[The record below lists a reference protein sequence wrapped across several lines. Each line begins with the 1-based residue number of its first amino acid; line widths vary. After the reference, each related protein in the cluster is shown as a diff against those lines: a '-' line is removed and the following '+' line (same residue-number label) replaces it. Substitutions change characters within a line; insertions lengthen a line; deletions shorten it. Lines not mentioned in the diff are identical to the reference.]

1 MKYRFLLA
9 TLLFVTP
16 ALGQGFDNVE
26 IKTTELR
33 PGIHML
39 EGRGGNIGLCSGPDG
54 AFMIDDQFAPLT
66 EKILAAVRGVT
77 DEPLRF
83 VLNTHWHGDH
93 TGGNE
98 NLGEAGVVIVAH
110 ENVRERMSTD
120 QFMAAFNRNVPAAPA
135 AALPIITFTNGVTFH
150 LNDEEIRV
158 THVELAHTDGD
169 AIVHFR
175 KANVLHMGDTYFNGL
190 YPFIDTGSGGNIDG
204 MLRAAEVGLRLAD
217 AETKII
223 PGHGP
228 LSDRAGLVRY
238 RDMLRSVRDRI
249 RGMMGSRASKDE
261 VIAAKPAQ
269 DFDDVWGGGFLSAD
283 QFVGIVYDGMRH
295 DGEPDE

>member
-261 VIAAKPAQ
+261 VIAAKPTQ